1 MVLSRQSR
9 RAFGV
14 AVCLCCLGSS
24 LAKAQFFKEPA
35 VWKGTDSIGREVVL
49 YVSPQDRFYSQYPLL
64 TSAGGD
70 GHGVWSIDSID
81 STIRFR
87 SLSSAGASFPLNLI
101 SRRYT
106 LAKGQ
111 EGAVVLTAGDTGHQL
126 TLRPLADSPAF
137 LPEEL
142 IEYSVQVPE
151 NVFYDPADP
160 AGSGLNL
167 DSWTPSGVVF
177 SDSTGAEISLEGADR
192 ELFRVQR
199 NEAAGHTLVYLAEPL
214 SAKVDQSGYEL
225 DIIRREGLAKRPIIA
240 ASNERFL
247 IHVNP
252 GDSVVGGL
260 PPIFALPPIFLG
272 PEPNAPLKIRFFGAN
287 NYTLSVQ
294 DSADFVNW
302 NTAGTV
308 DGKGE
313 TVEWIDSR
321 NDRPR
326 VLFYRI
332 HLTPRELVSPGVF
345 DFSGGEPLEPSGEL
359 AQGLAKTVL
368 AKLNNKGR
376 AVTGVTVQSI
386 VQFLPPIFTTKYLV
400 ELRGKNE
407 QEQLVSVYAEVIEAG
422 VQKAHF
428 VKKINVDDRWE
439 MPLRVESFQLDDD
452 LSLVPIASDTA
463 RFAESAQLAMVDLN
477 ERTGKNW
484 SLVEVIS
491 SLETG
496 GTTDHLVMNLTTPEG
511 EEATVFVEV
520 GMDLEANQSEVL
532 TAFTQSELGITVVP
546 IAPSGL
552 VEAGDG
558 NFVSLII
565 SGSVELNSLKAD
577 SPLCQR
583 LTGFLLDQ
591 EPAANA
597 GLELKRTVAVTQA
610 KTADSSSYFVE
621 LLASTEAGETVLIQ
635 AHVNE
640 LEEGQLGLISFQ
652 MVEGG

>member
-14 AVCLCCLGSS
+14 AVSLFCLCSG

-35 VWKGTDSIGREVVL
+35 VWKGTDSIGREVVF
-49 YVSPQDRFYSQYPLL
+49 YVSPEGRFFSRYPLL

-70 GHGVWSIDSID
+70 GHGVWSIDPAD

-87 SLSSAGASFPLNLI
+87 SLSSADAAFPLDLI

-106 LAKGQ
+106 LGKGQ
-111 EGAVVLTAGDTGHQL
+111 EGAVVLTAGDTGHRL
-126 TLRPLADSPAF
+126 TLKPTDDSPAF

-142 IEYSVQVPE
+142 IEYSIQVPK

-160 AGSGLNL
+160 AAQGLKL
-167 DSWTPSGVVF
+167 DSWTPHGVVF
-177 SDSTGAEISLEGADR
+177 TDSTGADISLQGADR

-214 SAKVDQSGYEL
+214 QAKADQSGYEL
-225 DIIRREGLAKRPIIA
+225 SIVRQPALAKRPIVA
-240 ASNERFL
+240 AANERYL

-272 PEPNAPLKIRFFGAN
+272 PEPNAPVKIRFFGAN

-294 DSADFVNW
+294 ESADLANW
-302 NTAGTV
+302 KTV
-308 DGKGE
+308 GSLDGEGE

-321 NDRPR
+321 NDRPHA
-326 VLFYRI
+326 LFYRI
-332 HLTPRELVSPGVF
+332 RLTPRELASPGAF
-345 DFSGGEPLEPSGEL
+345 GFSGGKPLEPGGEL
-359 AQGLAKTVL
+359 AQSLAKTVVAQL
-368 AKLNNKGR
+368 KNKGR
-376 AVTGVTVQSI
+376 AVTGATVKSV
-386 VQFLPPIFTTKYLV
+386 VQFLPPIFATKYLV

-407 QEQLVSVYAEVIEAG
+407 QEQPVSVYAEVIEAG

-428 VKKINVDDRWE
+428 VTKINVDDRWE
-439 MPLRVESFQLDDD
+439 MPLRVESFELDDD
-452 LSLVPIASDTA
+452 LSLAPNAPDADRSAASAD
-463 RFAESAQLAMVDLN
+463 FALADLN
-477 ERTGKNW
+477 ERTGNNW

-491 SLETG
+491 SLGTG
-496 GTTDHLVMNLTTPEG
+496 EATDHLVLSLATPEG
-511 EEATVFVEV
+511 ETATVFVEV
-520 GMDLEANQSEVL
+520 GMDLETNQSEVL

-546 IAPSGL
+546 LETGDAPEVGDADFSPL
-552 VEAGDG
+552 V
-558 NFVSLII
+558 LW
-565 SGSVELNSLKAD
+565 SVELNPVKTD
-577 SPLCQR
+577 SPLAKR
-583 LTGFLLDQ
+583 LAGFVLGQ
-591 EPAANA
+591 EPAAKD
-597 GLELKRTVAVTQA
+597 GLKLKRIIAVTEA
-610 KTADSSSYFVE
+610 KAAESTSYFVE
-621 LLASTEAGETVLIQ
+621 LLATTEAGATVLIQ

-640 LEEGQLGLISFQ
+640 LEDGQLGLISFQ

>member
-167 DSWTPSGVVF
+167 DSWTPPGVVF

-247 IHVNP
+247 IHVDP

-326 VLFYRI
+326 ALFYRI
-332 HLTPRELVSPGVF
+332 HLTPRGLVSPGVF

-386 VQFLPPIFTTKYLV
+386 VQFLPPIFAPKYLV

-407 QEQLVSVYAEVIEAG
+407 QEQPVSVYAEVIEAG

-439 MPLRVESFQLDDD
+439 MPLRVGSFELEDD
-452 LSLVPIASDTA
+452 LSLVPIASDMA
-463 RFAESAQLAMVDLN
+463 RSAESAQLAMADLN

-496 GTTDHLVMNLTTPEG
+496 ETTDHLVLSLKTPEG
-511 EEATVFVEV
+511 DEATAFVEV
-520 GMDLEANQSEVL
+520 GMDLETNQSEVL
-532 TAFTQSELGITVVP
+532 TAFMQSELGITVIP

-552 VEAGDG
+552 VEIGDG
-558 NFVSLII
+558 GLVSLIPR
-565 SGSVELNSLKAD
+565 SVELNPVKAD
-577 SPLCQR
+577 SPLAKR
-583 LTGFLLDQ
+583 LAGFLLDH
-591 EPAANA
+591 ELAVNA
-597 GLELKRTVAVTQA
+597 RLKLKRIAAITQA

-621 LLASTEAGETVLIQ
+621 LLVTTEAGATVLIQ

-640 LEEGQLGLISFQ
+640 LEESQLGLISFQ
-652 MVEGG
+652 MVKGG